1 MSCLVRRGFIRPFG
15 SVLGLAGMEWTFF
28 IAAHK
33 VLCFGWGARA
43 GMMPHQGFGCC
54 QTVLAQHQ
62 GSVSHSA
69 LLSLCTFREQAGGGR
84 GVWRGH
90 SLNTRPKLT
99 EGYSIPDDVT
109 LYKESSGKRVRKR
122 GVLLSQCMCW
132 SSTFQEVEKHLL
144 ASGKHWINSLFTCAC
159 SFCFPC

>member
-15 SVLGLAGMEWTFF
+15 RVLGLAGMEWTFF

-69 LLSLCTFREQAGGGR
+69 LLSLRTFREQAGGGGTR
-84 GVWRGH
+84 GLEGTQPEH
-90 SLNTRPKLT
+90 STQTDRWIFHTRWCHALQGKLSEKGEEKGCSSFLVDMLKLHFPGSGETSSCQWETLN
-99 EGYSIPDDVT
+99 
-109 LYKESSGKRVRKR
+109 
-122 GVLLSQCMCW
+122 
-132 SSTFQEVEKHLL
+132 
-144 ASGKHWINSLFTCAC
+144 
-159 SFCFPC
+159 